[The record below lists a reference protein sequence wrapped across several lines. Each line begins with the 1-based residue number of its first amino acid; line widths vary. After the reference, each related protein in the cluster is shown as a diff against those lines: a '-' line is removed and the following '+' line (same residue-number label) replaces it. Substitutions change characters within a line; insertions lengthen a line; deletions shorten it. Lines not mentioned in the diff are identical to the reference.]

1 MRKAADLARAYLFA
15 PELAPDLLRTA
26 ELIRRGDLVPAI
38 NVTQYRTY
46 TGRKRDTK
54 LHHRGCLP
62 ADRRLVVDVALTAV
76 ERGRSSCSWCGKS
89 PGEVQLAGA
98 GV

>member
-1 MRKAADLARAYLFA
+1 
-15 PELAPDLLRTA
+15 
-26 ELIRRGDLVPAI
+26 VPAI